1 MTPRSA
7 GPTTAVRPHPEG
19 RSPSSRPGTRCTA
32 PRAGG
37 LVSWAASLCRRASG
51 TGRRSATSCAPE
63 QDPAQLIAELAAQ
76 RPDKHNPTYYA
87 ERTVR
92 RAAAALPEGG
102 ELDSPADARPAEP
115 HTVGRGSQPM
125 RRQDPDRPVLKLH
138 RGEEEER
145 GRGRR
150 PPRPRPAGRP
160 AAGRSAPRIP
170 SPFRSLLPPRRRGLT
185 MPPSAKQETYYQRFA
200 EEIIQRIQEGTAPWQ
215 KPWKPGDRPWLPE
228 NMASGRAYTGGN
240 TLYLAVAADRRGL
253 RRQPLGDVPPDQGAR
268 RTCPQRR
275 NRRNGSSSL
284 RGTKGAVVRGED
296 GKPKRDAA
304 GDRIHKD
311 RLVWRTFTVFNAEQ
325 TSGLNLARP
334 TTVTPAWLPHQRAEA
349 VIASSG
355 VDVRHKHGDRAFY
368 DLKRDH
374 VVLPERV
381 QFPSADHYYQTALHE
396 LGHATGH
403 EARLNRQILQDAMK
417 AGFGSPAYAR
427 EELRAEISAMMTGQ
441 RLGVGHDPARGA
453 AYVEGWVAALKD
465 DPREIHRASADS
477 QRISNHLIDRAR
489 DRLEGIEK
497 TLAEHGKGMR
507 PEISG
512 DRSPAPERPAPERS
526 R

>member
-1 MTPRSA
+1 M
-7 GPTTAVRPHPEG
+7 
-19 RSPSSRPGTRCTA
+19 
-32 PRAGG
+32 
-37 LVSWAASLCRRASG
+37 
-51 TGRRSATSCAPE
+51 
-63 QDPAQLIAELAAQ
+63 
-76 RPDKHNPTYYA
+76 K
-87 ERTVR
+87 
-92 RAAAALPEGG
+92 
-102 ELDSPADARPAEP
+102 
-115 HTVGRGSQPM
+115 
-125 RRQDPDRPVLKLH
+125 RQDPDRPVLNLH
-138 RGEEEER
+138 MGGREER

-150 PPRPRPAGRP
+150 PPRPRPAGWP
-160 AAGRSAPRIP
+160 AAGRSAPQIP
-170 SPFRSLLPPRRRGLT
+170 SAFRSLLPPRRRGLT
-185 MPPSAKQETYYQRFA
+185 MPPSAKQETHYQRFA
-200 EEIIQRIQEGTAPWQ
+200 EEITQRIQEGTAPWQ
-215 KPWKPGDRPWLPE
+215 RPWKPGDRPWLPE

-240 TLYLAVAADRRGL
+240 TLYLAVAADRRGYADN
-253 RRQPLGDVPPDQGAR
+253 RWGTYRQIKGRGGHVRKGETGERIVFFAR
-268 RTCPQRR
+268 
-275 NRRNGSSSL
+275 
-284 RGTKGAVVRGED
+284 TKGAVVRGED
-296 GKPKRDAA
+296 GKPKRDAE

-368 DLKRDH
+368 NLKRDH

-497 TLAEHGKGMR
+497 TLADHGKGMR